1 MNRALI
7 AMSGGVDS
15 AVAALL
21 TRDAGYDCVGCTMKL
36 CPTPPSDGPDSRSCC
51 TADDAADARSV
62 AFRLG
67 MPHYVFNYTERFQR
81 EVIGS
86 FIAAYQ
92 NGRTPNPC
100 VECNRNLKFGALL
113 ERAEEL
119 GCACVVT
126 GHYARIAERDGMFYL
141 MKGLDPARDQ
151 SYVLYM
157 LSQAQMARIRFPLG
171 TLSKPEVRA
180 IAAAQGFRNAG
191 KPDSQDI
198 CFVPEGDYAAV
209 IERYTG
215 KEASPGDFLDRNGHV
230 LGRHRG
236 VIRYTVGQH
245 RGLGLGTHE
254 RLCVLAID
262 PAANT
267 VTLGPEEALYR
278 TELTAGDFH
287 WISGAAPAQPLR
299 CAVRTRYR
307 QREQE
312 ALALPL
318 DGGRVK
324 IVFDRPQRAIT
335 PGQSAVLYAG
345 DTVLGGGII
354 ERGGE
359 ET

>member
-15 AVAALL
+15 AVSALL

-36 CPTPPSDGPDSRSCC
+36 CPTPPTDGPDSRSCC

-126 GHYARIAERDGMFYL
+126 GHYARIVERDGMFYL
-141 MKGLDPARDQ
+141 MQGLDPARDQ

-157 LSQAQMARIRFPLG
+157 LSQAQLARIRFPLG

-209 IERYTG
+209 IER
-215 KEASPGDFLDRNGHV
+215 
-230 LGRHRG
+230 
-236 VIRYTVGQH
+236 
-245 RGLGLGTHE
+245 
-254 RLCVLAID
+254 
-262 PAANT
+262 
-267 VTLGPEEALYR
+267 
-278 TELTAGDFH
+278 
-287 WISGAAPAQPLR
+287 
-299 CAVRTRYR
+299 
-307 QREQE
+307 
-312 ALALPL
+312 
-318 DGGRVK
+318 
-324 IVFDRPQRAIT
+324 
-335 PGQSAVLYAG
+335 
-345 DTVLGGGII
+345 
-354 ERGGE
+354 
-359 ET
+359 